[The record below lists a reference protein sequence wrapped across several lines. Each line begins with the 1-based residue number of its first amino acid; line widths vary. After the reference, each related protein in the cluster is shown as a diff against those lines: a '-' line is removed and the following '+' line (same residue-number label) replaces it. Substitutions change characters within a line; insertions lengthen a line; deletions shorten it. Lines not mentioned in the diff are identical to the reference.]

1 MKTTQKKIY
10 VVTNKLQHVAF
21 NLHPHNRIFHK
32 EKILN
37 VDEIQYFEAFL
48 GVGVNHAL
56 QIMSKNYSSR
66 LGPEESLIIFPN
78 SL

>member
-21 NLHPHNRIFHK
+21 NSHPHNRIFHK

-37 VDEIQYFEAFL
+37 DEIQCFEAFL
-48 GVGVNHAL
+48 GVGVNHGL
-56 QIMSKNYSSR
+56 QIMSKNYSR
-66 LGPEESLIIFPN
+66 LWS
-78 SL
+78 